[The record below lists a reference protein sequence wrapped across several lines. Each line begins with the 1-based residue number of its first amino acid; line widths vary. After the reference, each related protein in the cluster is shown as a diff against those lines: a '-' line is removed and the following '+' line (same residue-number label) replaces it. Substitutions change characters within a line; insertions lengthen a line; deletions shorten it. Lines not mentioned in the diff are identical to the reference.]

1 MEDALDAIKRQ
12 VDGMETRPAVFDREL
27 RQRFGRW
34 RLADPVPV
42 EEIIER
48 FARHGGFDGGDAT
61 VRIPLHEVES
71 AELTGEYL
79 VYHPEHVVECVGF
92 YEYARGD
99 LTHIRIDEFGE
110 TFPAW
115 RLRFWHHT
123 YAPPAQPSYLKEATD
138 LADDAAAPGSS
149 VAGLQSVDGD
159 DLFDQLTA
167 FVEREK
173 EAEREQTRR
182 HFADLS
188 ADQFCAEFGGV
199 TGVEPLGREVG
210 EYGEQI
216 VKLRVPPEDEDGA
229 GSAVG
234 TDSSADQEGGADSAG
249 ADAATGEARYDNWEE
264 LAEAAGM
271 DPEEA
276 RADRGEVG
284 DAAALGDPGAARN
297 ADGND
302 ATEGETASA
311 DDYDDSEDDLDLREE
326 GLYPGSEA
334 IVGHERGGRGFPV
347 EAELYEVDGRTMK
360 LGVYWRQTEDK
371 AAAEAAFKADSDATF
386 VVGELLNVVP
396 YDRQW
401 DAIETIQADDRKAD
415 VLTGRRDVGF
425 SDATEVDV
433 RTGDLNEYQSRACT
447 SGMRAKDVFCIH
459 GPPGT
464 GKTRTLT
471 KLIREAVRDH
481 QRVLAVAHS
490 NQAVDNLLV
499 GSSTTENADPR
510 SLHALAE
517 EDELSIARVGSNCD
531 HPIVEEAYV
540 GEDHWQAD
548 VVGATMSAAHQFPD
562 DLFDLVIVD
571 EATQATIPATLIP
584 FSKGERV
591 VLAGDH
597 KQLPPYHSG
606 EYADHE
612 EMEKSLFE
620 HVLEVYGEGIA
631 TTLATQYRMHE
642 DIAAFPNEAFYDG
655 ILTHASRNRNWT
667 VGTLDPL
674 VGVDVT
680 GTEERTPRESLYN
693 PAEVDAVVTEIDRLL
708 RYGVDPAD
716 VGVITPYT
724 GQVAKLRSALA
735 SHERSG
741 LHHDVTVNTIDA
753 FQGGEAE
760 VIVVSFVRSNDAGQ
774 IGFLD
779 FPNEGPRRLN
789 VALTRAKKR
798 LVLVGDWDCLTTLPG
813 RTDPQD
819 SATPVYQNLHQHLLD
834 HASVE
839 TVGEIEGDAVGRPE

>member
-1 MEDALDAIKRQ
+1 MEDALDAIKAQ
-12 VDGMETRPAVFDREL
+12 VDGMATRPAVFDREL
-27 RQRFGRW
+27 RQRFDRW
-34 RLADPVPV
+34 RLADPVPA

-48 FARHGGFDGGDAT
+48 FARHGGFDGDGAT
-61 VRIPLHEVES
+61 VMIPLHEVDS

-79 VYHPEHVVECVGF
+79 LYHPEYVVECVGF
-92 YEYARGD
+92 YEYAKGD
-99 LTHIRIDEFGE
+99 LTHIRIEDFAE

-115 RLRFWHHT
+115 RLRFWHHS
-123 YAPPAQPSYLKEATD
+123 YAPPSQPSYLKGSTD
-138 LADDAAAPGSS
+138 LADESAAPGSS
-149 VAGLQSVDGD
+149 VAGLQSVNGEG
-159 DLFDQLTA
+159 LFDQLTA

-182 HFADLS
+182 HFADLT
-188 ADQFCAEFGGV
+188 AEQFCTEFGGV
-199 TGVEPLGREVG
+199 TGVEPAGREVG

-216 VKLRVPPEDEDGA
+216 VTLRVPSEDEDR
-229 GSAVG
+229 
-234 TDSSADQEGGADSAG
+234 DDGGVVDDLGQNATADSADDDPTAG
-249 ADAATGEARYDNWEE
+249 GARYDNWEE

-271 DPEEA
+271 SPDEVREERKA
-276 RADRGEVG
+276 AINGEDG
-284 DAAALGDPGAARN
+284 DEGDDATGAGDPSS
-297 ADGND
+297 
-302 ATEGETASA
+302 ATTDEF
-311 DDYDDSEDDLDLREE
+311 DFREA
-326 GLYPGSEA
+326 GLYPGSEV
-334 IVGHERGGRGFPV
+334 IIGHERNGRGFPV
-347 EAELYEVDGRTMK
+347 EAELYEVQGRTMR

-396 YDRQW
+396 FDRQW
-401 DAIETIQADDRKAD
+401 DAIETIQADDRKSD

-425 SDATEVDV
+425 RDATEVDV
-433 RTGDLNEYQSRACT
+433 RTGDLNEYQARACT
-447 SGMRAKDVFCIH
+447 SAMRAEDVFCIH

-471 KLIREAVRDH
+471 KLIREAARDH

-510 SLHALAE
+510 SLHALAQD
-517 EDELSIARVGSNCD
+517 DELSIARVGSNCN
-531 HPIVEEAYV
+531 HPVVEEEYV

-562 DLFDLVIVD
+562 DLFDLVVVD

-584 FSKGERV
+584 VSKGERAI
-591 VLAGDH
+591 LAGDH

-606 EYADHE
+606 EYADRE

-620 HVLEVYGEGIA
+620 HVLEVYGDGIA

-667 VGTLDPL
+667 IGTLDPL
-674 VGVDVT
+674 IGVDVT
-680 GTEERTPRESLYN
+680 GSEERTPRESLYN
-693 PAEVDAVVTEIDRLL
+693 PAEVDAVVSEIDRLL
-708 RYGVDPAD
+708 RYGVDPAEI
-716 VGVITPYT
+716 GVITPYT
-724 GQVAKLRSALA
+724 GQVAKIRSALA
-735 SHERSG
+735 SHDRSG

-753 FQGGEAE
+753 FQGSESE

-813 RTDPQD
+813 RRDPAD
-819 SATPVYQNLHQHLLD
+819 SATPVYQNLHQHLLE

-839 TVGEIEGDAVGRPE
+839 TVGTIEQDAVGRPE

>member
-1 MEDALDAIKRQ
+1 MEDALDAVKGQ

-27 RQRFGRW
+27 RQRFDRW

-48 FARHGGFDGGDAT
+48 FARHGGFDGDGAT
-61 VRIPLHEVES
+61 VRIPLHEVDS

-79 VYHPEHVVECVGF
+79 LYHPEHVVECVGF

-99 LTHIRIDEFGE
+99 LTHIRIEEFAE
-110 TFPAW
+110 TYPAW
-115 RLRFWHHT
+115 RLRFWHHS
-123 YAPPAQPSYLKEATD
+123 YAPPAQPSYLKGSTD
-138 LADDAAAPGSS
+138 LADDSTAPGST
-149 VAGLQSVDGD
+149 VAGLQSVDGE

-173 EAEREQTRR
+173 EAEREGTRR
-182 HFADLS
+182 HFEDLS
-188 ADQFCAEFGGV
+188 ADQFCREFGGV
-199 TGVEPLGREVG
+199 TGVQPAGREVG

-216 VKLRVPPEDEDGA
+216 VKLRVPAEDEDGQRA
-229 GSAVG
+229 EDGQRSEGDAPG
-234 TDSSADQEGGADSAG
+234 APESGADQAT
-249 ADAATGEARYDNWEE
+249 ADAAMSGARYDNWDE

-271 DPEEA
+271 DPDEA
-276 RADRGEVG
+276 RPDSDESES
-284 DAAALGDPGAARN
+284 AAA
-297 ADGND
+297 
-302 ATEGETASA
+302 A
-311 DDYDDSEDDLDLREE
+311 DDESDGESTSESASEAFDFRDA
-326 GLYPGSEA
+326 GLYPGSEV

-347 EAELYEVDGRTMK
+347 EAELYEVEGRTMK
-360 LGVYWRQTEDK
+360 LGVYWRQTDDK
-371 AAAEAAFKADSDATF
+371 AAAEAAFKGDSDASF

-396 YDRQW
+396 FDRQW

-425 SDATEVDV
+425 RDATEVDV
-433 RTGDLNEYQSRACT
+433 RTGDLNEYQARACT
-447 SGMRAKDVFCIH
+447 SAMRAEDVFCIH

-471 KLIREAVRDH
+471 KLIREAARDH

-499 GSSTTENADPR
+499 GSSTAEHTDPR
-510 SLHALAE
+510 SLHALAQD
-517 EDELSIARVGSNCD
+517 DELSIARVGSNCD
-531 HPIVEEAYV
+531 HPVVEEEYV

-562 DLFDLVIVD
+562 DLFDLVVVD

-584 FSKGERV
+584 FSKGERA

-606 EYADHE
+606 EYSDRE

-620 HVLEVYGEGIA
+620 HVLEVYGDDIK
-631 TTLATQYRMHE
+631 TTLGTQYRMHE
-642 DIAAFPNEAFYDG
+642 SIAAFPNEAFYDG
-655 ILTHASRNRNWT
+655 LLTHASRNRDWT
-667 VGTLDPL
+667 IGTLDPL

-680 GTEERTPRESLYN
+680 GSEERTPRESLYN
-693 PAEVDAVVTEIDRLL
+693 PAEVDAVVAEIDRLL

-716 VGVITPYT
+716 IGVITPYT

-735 SHERSG
+735 SHDRSG
-741 LHHDVTVNTIDA
+741 LHHDVTVNTIDS
-753 FQGGEAE
+753 FQGSESEA
-760 VIVVSFVRSNDAGQ
+760 IIVSFVRSNDAGQ

-813 RTDPQD
+813 RTDPAE
-819 SATPVYQNLHQHLLD
+819 SATPVYQKLHEHLQSE
-834 HASVE
+834 AS
-839 TVGEIEGDAVGRPE
+839 IESVSAIEEDAVGRPE